1 MQQEVIQSSNSLML
15 KEELRQGIVYR
26 LTYKYELK
34 IYDAIQSMG
43 ISQCS
48 RIEVKEVLK
57 SCLQLSG
64 THPPAISD
72 FEFIVQ
78 FVIDNF
84 AIFKLHELKIAFEM
98 LAADKISVE
107 KHIIFNPK
115 LIGEVMSAYKK
126 IAVQVRNKIQI
137 EPKKQI
143 SMQIDEEQVMREEAE
158 YWKTSK
164 KDWRFLNYQCF
175 DYLWKRKLLKI
186 TPDKAEFIKSRV
198 KAYHLAQAK
207 KPEDI
212 MVDEETM
219 RQQCKKYSL
228 KLYYDNEL

>member
-1 MQQEVIQSSNSLML
+1 ML
-15 KEELRQGIVYR
+15 KKKLPEGIVYK
-26 LTYKYELK
+26 LTDKYELK

-64 THPPAISD
+64 TQSPAISD

-84 AIFKLHELKIAFEM
+84 GIFKLYELKIAFEM
-98 LAADKISVE
+98 LAADKISVD

-126 IAVQVRNKIQI
+126 IAVQVRSKIQI

-143 SMQIDEEQVMREEAE
+143 PMQIDEEQVMREEAE

-186 TPDKAEFIKSRV
+186 TPEKAEFIKSRV